1 MGKDLPGEEVMPG
14 RRTVLSKDKIEFL
27 ETWKEE
33 KHDHLKEV
41 FQHLDEEQE
50 LRNHTHS
57 IDAHTHDIFFTAL
70 TLLPLEVTKQVLSE
84 CVFFTCYLS
93 DYRPGHFFNE
103 SELRGHHLMI
113 LLFPHGESIPK
124 YWSYIHHQIAHYTL
138 GHFEPGRAS
147 DIKEE
152 EKTEAN
158 KRACKWVSESPYLVP
173 RDNFD
178 HCSCPQGTIDFC
190 KALATS
196 A

>member
-1 MGKDLPGEEVMPG
+1 MPE
-14 RRTVLSKDKIEFL
+14 RRRVLSKDKIEFL
-27 ETWKEE
+27 ENWKME
-33 KHDHLKEV
+33 KHDHLQEII
-41 FQHLDEEQE
+41 QHVKAESKQQ
-50 LRNHTHS
+50 NHTHS

-93 DYRPGHFFNE
+93 DYKPGHFVDK
-103 SELRGHHLMI
+103 SDLSGHHLMI

-124 YWSYIHHQIAHYTL
+124 YWSYIHHQIAHYIL
-138 GHFEPGRAS
+138 GHFDPGRAS
-147 DIKEE
+147 EIREE
-152 EKTEAN
+152 EETQAN
-158 KRACKWVSESPYLVP
+158 KLACKWVSESPYLVP

-178 HCSCPQGTIDFC
+178 HCSCPQGTINFC